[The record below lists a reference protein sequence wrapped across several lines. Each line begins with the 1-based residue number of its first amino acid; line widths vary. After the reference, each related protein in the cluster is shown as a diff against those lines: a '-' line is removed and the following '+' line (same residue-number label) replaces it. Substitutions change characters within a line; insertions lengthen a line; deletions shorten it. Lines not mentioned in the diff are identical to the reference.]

1 MIAFDQV
8 KGQDESNNASINKNK
23 FVLRIIFA
31 IHMGR
36 STGNSPTKPFSQ
48 YKNEG
53 QQIHKF
59 FL

>member
-1 MIAFDQV
+1 MIVFEQV
-8 KGQDESNNASINKNK
+8 KWQDESNNASINKNK

-36 STGNSPTKPFSQ
+36 STSNSPTKPFSQ

-53 QQIHKF
+53 
-59 FL
+59 